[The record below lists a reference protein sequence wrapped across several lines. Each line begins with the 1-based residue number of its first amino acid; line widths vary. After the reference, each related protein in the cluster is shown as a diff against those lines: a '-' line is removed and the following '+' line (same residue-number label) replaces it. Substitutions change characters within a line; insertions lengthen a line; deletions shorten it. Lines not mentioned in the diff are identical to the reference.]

1 MQRASL
7 TIRRRKLKQRKQGKY
22 HSQPDPIDDSWAL
35 PCDVRLA
42 PSIHI
47 PRGSTLKTLLTAL
60 HAIEQT
66 RSGSDR

>member
-1 MQRASL
+1 MQRVGL
-7 TIRRRKLKQRKQGKY
+7 TKPKQRKQSK

-35 PCDVRLA
+35 PCDVHLV

-47 PRGSTLKTLLTAL
+47 PRGSSLKTLLTAL

-66 RSGSDR
+66 RRE